1 MIIEWLKDCKC
12 DDATAHAP
20 GVTMTHEWDG
30 DFANKVVV
38 TFTPG
43 PVCDRC
49 GKAWKRV
56 KDSNAG
62 AHRAAVADTVTP
74 LVGSSD
80 KEV

>member
-56 KDSNAG
+56 KDSNKARQLSTDKLG
-62 AHRAAVADTVTP
+62 AV
-74 LVGSSD
+74 VGRKD
-80 KEV
+80 I